1 VRPSPPVMKISRTIL
16 FLILTICFSRLSL
29 ARAHRQRQSGKPGVF
44 DFYVLTLSWSPEFC
58 HSHSYSPECQSGHHG
73 FIVHG
78 LWPQFTE
85 GYPENCSDAPGPTNP
100 SEMLDIMPDEKLI
113 QHEWT
118 THGTCSGLSADEYFK
133 LLRRAYTSVKIPP
146 QLAAPSEGS
155 SITPSDLKEK
165 FLEGNRSLSRE
176 SIAVSCGNNYLTG
189 MYICLTKD
197 LQPTSCS
204 TLRDC
209 RANTIKVTPVR

>member
-1 VRPSPPVMKISRTIL
+1 MKSSGKVLVLLITI
-16 FLILTICFSRLSL
+16 FFCRFSL
-29 ARAHRQRQSGKPGVF
+29 ARGHRPRQSGQPGVF

-58 HSHSYSPECQSGHHG
+58 HSHSPECQNGHHG

-85 GYPENCSDAPGPTNP
+85 GYPENCSNAPGPTNP

-133 LLRRAYTSVKIPP
+133 LLRRAYTSIKIPA
-146 QLAAPSEGS
+146 QLSAPSEGF
-155 SITPSDLKEK
+155 SITSGDLKEK
-165 FLEGNRSLSRE
+165 FLEGNPSLNRD
-176 SIAVSCGNNYLTG
+176 SIAVSCGKNYLTG
-189 MYICLTKD
+189 VYFCQTKD
-197 LQPTSCS
+197 LQPTSCG
-204 TLRDC
+204 TIRDC
-209 RANTIKVTPVR
+209 RANVIKVTPIR

>member
-1 VRPSPPVMKISRTIL
+1 MNSSRKVL
-16 FLILTICFSRLSL
+16 FLIIIICFCRFSF
-29 ARAHRQRQSGKPGVF
+29 ARAHRPRQSGQPGVF

-58 HSHSYSPECQSGHHG
+58 HDHSYSPECQSGHHG

-85 GYPENCSDAPGPTNP
+85 GYPENCSEATGPTNP

-133 LLRRAYTSVKIPP
+133 LLRRAYSSIKIPP
-146 QLAAPSEGS
+146 QLAAASEGFS
-155 SITPSDLKEK
+155 VRPSDLKEK
-165 FLEGNRSLSRE
+165 FLEVNPRVNRD

-189 MYICLTKD
+189 VHICLTKD
-197 LQPTSCS
+197 LEPTGCGAI
-204 TLRDC
+204 RDC
-209 RANTIKVTPVR
+209 RANVIKVTPVR